1 MTSLFENVFS
11 KLGLS
16 NEGVTKEVSTVTE
29 ASIKDWM
36 INRISKALKIDPSL
50 INTGKEFESYG
61 LDSMQAIK
69 LTSGLEKY
77 IEIRLSPALL
87 FEYSTI
93 DSLAKHLITLTS
105 STKN

>member
-1 MTSLFENVFS
+1 MTSIIENVFS

-16 NEGVTKEVSTVTE
+16 KEQASKKEITVTE

-36 INRISKALKIDPSL
+36 INRVSKALKIDPSL
-50 INTGKEFESYG
+50 VDTAKEFESYG

-93 DSLAKHLITLTS
+93 DSLAKHLISMIS
-105 STKN
+105 STEN